1 MHTASDPSAG
11 TIADCAAR
19 LGRLRY
25 RAAHRGFLE
34 ADLILGPFAQ
44 RHGADLDPAE
54 LDAFEVLLDQP
65 DHDLYA
71 WIMGIAATPQ
81 AFDTPVMTRLRGFR
95 HQAHAARLDLNARA
109 VAGEAAVV
117 AGGGAS
123 PGAPTGV

>member
-11 TIADCAAR
+11 PIADRAAR

-65 DHDLYA
+65 DHDIYA
-71 WIMGIAATPQ
+71 WIMGMAETPQ
-81 AFDTPVMTRLRGFR
+81 VYDTSVMTRLRGFR

-109 VAGEAAVV
+109 VAGEAVV